1 MVFIEGAKNPRAV
14 NILLRGSN
22 DMALDEAERSIND
35 ALHSLR
41 NVLSKPMIVAGGG
54 AVETEL
60 ALRLREYARS
70 VGGKEQL
77 AIEKFAEALEEI
89 PMILAETAGMEPI
102 QTLMDLRS
110 KHSKGL
116 VNAGVDVMNGRLN
129 DDMMSIN
136 VIEPVRVK
144 AQVFKSAVEAAT
156 AILKID
162 DLIAAS
168 ALKSEKKEG
177 SKGKEEGGEEGS
189 NKPSFE

>member
-22 DMALDEAERSIND
+22 DMALDEAERSLND

-41 NVLSKPMIVAGGG
+41 NVLMKPMIVAGGG
-54 AVETEL
+54 AVESEL

-102 QTLMDLRS
+102 QALMDLRAR
-110 KHSKGL
+110 HAKGL
-116 VNAGVDVMNGRLN
+116 VNSGIDAVNGKIA
-129 DDMMSIN
+129 DDMMKIN

-144 AQVFKSAVEAAT
+144 SQVLKSAVEAAT

-162 DLIAAS
+162 DLVAAS
-168 ALKSEKKEG
+168 ALKTEKGKKEG
-177 SKGKEEGGEEGS
+177 GEGAGAETPGA
-189 NKPSFE
+189 PSLE

>member
-1 MVFIEGAKNPRAV
+1 M
-14 NILLRGSN
+14 
-22 DMALDEAERSIND
+22 
-35 ALHSLR
+35 
-41 NVLSKPMIVAGGG
+41 KPMIVAGGG

-102 QTLMDLRS
+102 QTLMDLRA
-110 KHSKGL
+110 KHAKGL
-116 VNAGVDVMNGRLN
+116 VNAGIDVMNSKIA
-129 DDMMSIN
+129 DDMLSIN
-136 VIEPVRVK
+136 VLEPVRVK
-144 AQVFKSAVEAAT
+144 SQVLKSAVEAAT

-168 ALKSEKKEG
+168 PLKGGEKKGGE
-177 SKGKEEGGEEGS
+177 KQGGEEGGS
-189 NKPSFE
+189 STPSLE